1 MRFGFWE
8 IILILLLVF
17 LLFGAN
23 RFPSMMKNMADGL
36 KVFKKELK
44 DDSAKPA
51 RSGKKKKSA
60 KKK

>member
-17 LLFGAN
+17 LLFGAGK
-23 RFPSMMKNMADGL
+23 FPAMMKNLADGL
-36 KVFKKELK
+36 KIFKREIK
-44 DDSAKPA
+44 DEPAKGT
-51 RSGKKKKSA
+51 SGKKKPG